1 MRFQVP
7 QFIEME
13 DKIFGPLSFRQFVY
27 VVGGGG
33 IIVLLF
39 FFLPNFL
46 AVILAIPVGIFAGS
60 LAFYEVNKRPF
71 IVIAEAAFKHFL
83 KKKLYIWKKEDGDN
97 QISESVMAP
106 MNPKPGQSL
115 KDKTFMLGLDE
126 EEAIEQEQERELY
139 KENTN

>member
-13 DKIFGPLSFRQFVY
+13 DKIFGPLSFRQFIY

-46 AVILAIPVGIFAGS
+46 AVLLAIPVGVFAGS

-71 IVIAEAAFKHFL
+71 IVIAEAAFKYFL
-83 KKKLYIWKKEDGDN
+83 KKKLYIWKKENGDN
-97 QISESVMAP
+97 QISESIMAP
-106 MNPKPGQSL
+106 INSDSSSSL

-126 EEAIEQEQERELY
+126 EGVINQEKDL
-139 KENTN
+139 